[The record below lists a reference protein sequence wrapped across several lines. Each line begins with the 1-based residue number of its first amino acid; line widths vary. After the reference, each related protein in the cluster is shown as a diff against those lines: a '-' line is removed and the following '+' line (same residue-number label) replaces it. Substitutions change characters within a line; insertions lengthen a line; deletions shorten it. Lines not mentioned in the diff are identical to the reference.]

1 MVMIPFWRR
10 KIYPPGYL
18 LGGYKV
24 ISLIGEGRF
33 GVCYLVDLDGK
44 QYILK
49 QIKPKVIKKSG
60 SKVIFEEKIL
70 SHIEHPSIPR
80 IVNTIKNDNM
90 YAYILE
96 YKSGKT
102 IEDMIF
108 GDNHIFTPE
117 EIYKIGIKLI
127 GIIMYLHER
136 NIVHRDIR
144 VPNVI
149 INEDD
154 VYLIDFGLARLV
166 NNKKYRTS
174 VDFSYFGHL
183 LLHLYYTSFKKTNR
197 KSQPWYNELELSLS
211 ELKFLKRLLGLD
223 EEYKNIYDL
232 EKDFLTLNLSKGNLR
247 QIQA

>member
-24 ISLIGEGRF
+24 IRVIGEGRF
-33 GVCYLVDLDGK
+33 GVCYLVDLEGK
-44 QYILK
+44 QYVLK
-49 QIKPKVIKKSG
+49 EIKSKGLKKSG
-60 SKVIFEEKIL
+60 NKVIFEEKIL
-70 SHIEHPSIPR
+70 SSIDHPAIPK
-80 IVNTIKNDNM
+80 IIDTIKNDNI

-102 IEDMIF
+102 VEDMLF
-108 GDNHIFTPE
+108 GDNYTFTPS
-117 EIYKIGIKLI
+117 EIYKIGFRIIDIIK
-127 GIIMYLHER
+127 YLHVR

-149 INEDD
+149 INEED
-154 VYLIDFGLARLV
+154 VYLIDFGLARLA
-166 NNKKYRTS
+166 NNERYIPS

-183 LLHLYYTSFKKTNR
+183 LLHLYYSSFKKTNR
-197 KSQPWYNELELSLS
+197 KSQPWYDELELSSS

-223 EEYKNIYDL
+223 EEYKNIYDV
-232 EKDFLTLNLSKGNLR
+232 EKDFFVLEIGNLYR
-247 QIQA
+247 

>member
-1 MVMIPFWRR
+1 MIPFWRI

-24 ISLIGEGRF
+24 IRLIGEGRF

-49 QIKPKVIKKSG
+49 EIKPKAIKKSG

-70 SHIEHPSIPR
+70 SHIDHPSIPKLFS
-80 IVNTIKNDNM
+80 TIKSNNM

-108 GDNHIFTPE
+108 GDNHIFTPD
-117 EIYKIGIKLI
+117 EIYRVGIKLI
-127 GIIMYLHER
+127 NIIKYLHER

-144 VPNVI
+144 IPNVI
-149 INEDD
+149 INGED

-166 NNKKYRTS
+166 NNERYRPS

-183 LLHLYYTSFKKTNR
+183 LLHLYYTSFEKTNR
-197 KSQPWYNELELSLS
+197 KSQPWYNELKLSPS
-211 ELKFLKRLLGLD
+211 ELNFFKRLLGLE
-223 EEYKNIYDL
+223 EEYKNIYDI
-232 EKDFLTLNLSKGNLR
+232 EKDFWH
-247 QIQA
+247 

>member
-24 ISLIGEGRF
+24 IRLIGEGRF

-44 QYILK
+44 QYVLK
-49 QIKPKVIKKSG
+49 EIKPKGLKKSG
-60 SKVIFEEKIL
+60 NKVIFEKKIL
-70 SHIEHPSIPR
+70 SSIDHPAIPKM
-80 IVNTIKNDNM
+80 IDIIKNDNI
-90 YAYILE
+90 YAYVLE

-102 IEDMIF
+102 IEDMLF
-108 GDNHIFTPE
+108 GNNYIFTPS
-117 EIYKIGIKLI
+117 EIYKIGIR
-127 GIIMYLHER
+127 IIDIIKYLHER

-149 INEDD
+149 INEED
-154 VYLIDFGLARLV
+154 VYLIDFGLARVV
-166 NNKKYRTS
+166 NNERYIPS

-183 LLHLYYTSFKKTNR
+183 LLHLYYSSFKKINR
-197 KSQPWYNELELSLS
+197 RSQSWYDELELSSS

-223 EEYKNIYDL
+223 EEYKNVYDV
-232 EKDFLTLNLSKGNLR
+232 EKDFLTLEIEDL
-247 QIQA
+247 

>member
-24 ISLIGEGRF
+24 IRVIGEGRF
-33 GVCYLVDLDGK
+33 GVCYLVGLDGK
-44 QYILK
+44 QYVLK
-49 QIKPKVIKKSG
+49 EIKPKGLKKSG
-60 SKVIFEEKIL
+60 NKVIFEKKIL
-70 SHIEHPSIPR
+70 SSIDHPAIPK
-80 IVNTIKNDNM
+80 IIDTIKNDNI

-102 IEDMIF
+102 VEDMIF
-108 GDNHIFTPE
+108 GDNYIFTPS
-117 EIYKIGIKLI
+117 EIYKIGIR
-127 GIIMYLHER
+127 IIDIIKYLHER

-149 INEDD
+149 INEED
-154 VYLIDFGLARLV
+154 VYLIDFGLARVV
-166 NNKKYRTS
+166 NNERYIPS

-183 LLHLYYTSFKKTNR
+183 LLHLYYSSFKKTNR
-197 KSQPWYNELELSLS
+197 KSQSWYDELELSSS

-223 EEYKNIYDL
+223 EEYKNIYDV
-232 EKDFLTLNLSKGNLR
+232 EKDFLTLEIGDL
-247 QIQA
+247 

>member
-1 MVMIPFWRR
+1 MVMMPFWRR

-44 QYILK
+44 QYVLK
-49 QIKPKVIKKSG
+49 EIKPKAIKKSG
-60 SKVIFEEKIL
+60 SKVVFEEKIL
-70 SHIEHPSIPR
+70 SHIDHSAIPKL
-80 IVNTIKNDNM
+80 VNTIKNDNM

-96 YKSGKT
+96 YKGGKT

-108 GDNHIFTPE
+108 GYNHIFTTD
-117 EIYKIGIKLI
+117 EIFKIGIKLI
-127 GIIMYLHER
+127 DIIKYLHAR

-149 INEDD
+149 INEED

-166 NNKKYRTS
+166 NNDRYRPS

-183 LLHLYYTSFKKTNR
+183 LLHLYYTSFKKTSR
-197 KSQPWYNELELSLS
+197 KSQPWYNELELSSS
-211 ELKFLKRLLGLD
+211 ELNFLKRLLGL
-223 EEYKNIYDL
+223 EGEYNNIYDV
-232 EKDFLTLNLSKGNLR
+232 EKDFLALKFK
-247 QIQA
+247 